1 MSSHAEREAKDNLW
15 IKSEQNSRFRH
26 IFPKLHI
33 VYMVG
38 GYPQGPPPP
47 PPPQMKPCTHSTN
60 MFMLGGQGCPR
71 QPFLWVDICKGLYQ
85 HVYVVVRAVPECRV
99 RGSNNRVG
107 FIVVRV
113 NWKRVA

>member
-47 PPPQMKPCTHSTN
+47 PPPNETLHT
-60 MFMLGGQGCPR
+60 
-71 QPFLWVDICKGLYQ
+71 LYQ
-85 HVYVVVRAVPECRV
+85 HVYA
-99 RGSNNRVG
+99 GWSGLSQTTIFVG
-107 FIVVRV
+107 RYL
-113 NWKRVA
+113 